1 MVTVEELIQEI
12 FDEPD
17 FESNGNCSDFSLK
30 RRFDILSV
38 RIVERDFDFILLEV
52 LNRVNRIGKIKR
64 THELKT
70 IEELELH
77 LRNIR
82 KEYPSFV
89 FHSRF

>member
-1 MVTVEELIQEI
+1 MTVAELVQEI

-17 FESNGNCSDFSLK
+17 FENDGNCSDFRLERIS
-30 RRFDILSV
+30 DTLSV
-38 RIVERDFDFILLEV
+38 RLVKRDSNFIVLEV

-89 FHSRF
+89 FRSRF